1 MPTPVGGKAPDA
13 MCSTGELI
21 AQIDVVRAWKDEEYR
36 LGLSDAQKAVLP
48 AAPAG
53 YVELNDNELDEIWSG
68 RAGTCS
74 CQCSCHCPSL
84 R

>member
-1 MPTPVGGKAPDA
+1 

-36 LGLSDAQKAVLP
+36 ASLTDAQQAVLP

-53 YVELNDNELDEIWSG
+53 YVELNDSELDEIWAG

-74 CQCSCHCPSL
+74 CQCSCHCPSG